1 MPAAEPQGPPDEPAY
16 RILVID
22 DDIRLRDMMAESLR
36 LFGNYDVITAVD
48 GQQGLE
54 YCFAYRPDV
63 AVIDVRMPRL
73 DGLQLVRALR
83 GDPVTADLPLIILSA
98 MAEERD
104 RMAGM
109 MSGADVYLDKP
120 VSPRQLVMTIRQVVD
135 VIRPQR
141 DERMR
146 SFGERA
152 AAEMEHKN
160 HL

>member
-1 MPAAEPQGPPDEPAY
+1 MPAESQGPSDEPAY

-22 DDIRLRDMMAESLR
+22 DDLRLRDVMAESLR
-36 LFGNYDVITAVD
+36 LLGNYEVITAED
-48 GQQGLE
+48 GMQGLE
-54 YCFAYRPDV
+54 YCFVYRPDV

-73 DGLQLVRALR
+73 DGLQLVRVLR

-109 MSGADVYLDKP
+109 LSGADVYLDKP
-120 VSPRQLVMTIRQVVD
+120 VSPRQLVMTIRQVVE

-146 SFGERA
+146 AFGERA
-152 AAEMEHKN
+152 AAEMEQNK
-160 HL
+160 LL